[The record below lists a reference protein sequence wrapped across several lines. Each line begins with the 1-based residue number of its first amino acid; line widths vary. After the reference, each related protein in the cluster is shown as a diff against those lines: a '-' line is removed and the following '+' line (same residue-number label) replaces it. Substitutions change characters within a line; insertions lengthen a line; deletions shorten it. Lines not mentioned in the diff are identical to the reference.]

1 MEATCGKSGKTGS
14 KKPRVVTITSGK
26 GGVGKT
32 LTTVNFAM
40 AARKMGHSVM
50 ILDGD
55 LGLANVDI
63 VLGLQARYNIRDVLD
78 GIVRLKDI
86 IVEGPAGIR
95 VIPSGSGISS
105 LVNLTY
111 VQKQF
116 ILEEIETLDA
126 QPDLLLIDTGAGIS
140 TTVTH
145 FNKAADQVIVVTTP
159 EPHAMT
165 DAYALTKVLGEE
177 YGIST
182 VGLLVNQTKSP
193 DEGLKVHERL
203 TEVAKRFLRTKIE
216 FLGCVPTDP
225 QVQRS
230 VMQRRAASESSS
242 LTVAGQAWNQIAR
255 RTMAALFNSCEG
267 QSMGNVWSSLLWSES
282 SRSESIVF

>member
-182 VGLLVNQTKSP
+182 VGLLVNQTKSS

>member
-1 MEATCGKSGKTGS
+1 
-14 KKPRVVTITSGK
+14 VTITSGK

-182 VGLLVNQTKSP
+182 VGLLVNQTKSS